1 MKTSLLSHLSE
12 NKQYKIR
19 RIVDI
24 IQEVV
29 NPEKIYSS
37 FTYDIKV

>member
-1 MKTSLLSHLSE
+1 MKTSLTHLSE
-12 NKQYKIR
+12 NKQYEIR

-24 IQEVV
+24 IREVV
-29 NPEKIYSS
+29 SPEKIYSS